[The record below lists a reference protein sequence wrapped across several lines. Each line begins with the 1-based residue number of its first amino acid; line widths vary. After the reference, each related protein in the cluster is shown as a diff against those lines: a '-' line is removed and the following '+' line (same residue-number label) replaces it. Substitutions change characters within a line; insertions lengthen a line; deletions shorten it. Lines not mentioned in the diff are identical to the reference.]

1 MRHSPLNAALCFREG
16 SVLKYWGYLTREQH
30 LETFN
35 KEFPPL
41 ACPKTDK
48 FFSVSRSDI
57 TRRIIEENIP
67 VGALDASKASIN
79 AICDEYMT
87 VSTEGMAWLLPAV
100 CKYVLQRKPD
110 HETFAEMIPLYIEL
124 GEIGY
129 SFNLSFLNERQKELL
144 YNLLEYLAETY
155 SLDVCDAQI
164 KLENKT

>member
-1 MRHSPLNAALCFREG
+1 M
-16 SVLKYWGYLTREQH
+16 KYWGYLTREQH
-30 LETFN
+30 LEAFN
-35 KEFPPL
+35 KEFPSL
-41 ACPKTDK
+41 ACPKTDQ
-48 FFSVSRSDI
+48 FFSVSRSDVI
-57 TRRIIEENIP
+57 RRIIEESIP
-67 VGALDASKASIN
+67 VGALDVSKASLN
-79 AICDEYMT
+79 AIYDEYMA

-110 HETFAEMIPLYIEL
+110 HERFAEMIPLYIEL

-155 SLDVCDAQI
+155 SLDVRDAQI